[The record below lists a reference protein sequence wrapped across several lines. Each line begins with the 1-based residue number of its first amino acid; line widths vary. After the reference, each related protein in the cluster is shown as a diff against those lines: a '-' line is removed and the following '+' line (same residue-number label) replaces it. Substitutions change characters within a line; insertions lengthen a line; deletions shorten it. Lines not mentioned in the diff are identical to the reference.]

1 MALSLQKRAPR
12 HIGYLWR
19 TTMQNRCLLIT
30 FACLLGLG
38 IPTSVPHS
46 AFGKTQLVGGAIQE
60 VEPSV
65 LKEVLSIF
73 EEAEQAMQARD
84 IEGVMALYSDN
95 YLYHN
100 LTKAEIRK
108 IWSQLFKNYKELE
121 SFHSFSVIR
130 TAGPAGKLT
139 VEVTCTGVLW
149 GTSKD
154 TMLRTPVDSWYEEV
168 HYLKKENGRWRI
180 VGNLGGESQPVMPF
194 GVAPHPLF

>member
-1 MALSLQKRAPR
+1 M
-12 HIGYLWR
+12 
-19 TTMQNRCLLIT
+19 
-30 FACLLGLG
+30 
-38 IPTSVPHS
+38 
-46 AFGKTQLVGGAIQE
+46 
-60 VEPSV
+60 EPQV
-65 LKEVLSIF
+65 LKELLSIF
-73 EEAEQAMQARD
+73 EQAEQAMQARD

-108 IWSQLFKNYKELE
+108 IWNQLFKNYKELE

-130 TAGPAGKLT
+130 AVGAESN

-154 TMLRTPVDSWYEEV
+154 TTLRTPVDSWYEEV

>member
-1 MALSLQKRAPR
+1 MK
-12 HIGYLWR
+12 
-19 TTMQNRCLLIT
+19 NRCLLMT
-30 FACLLGLG
+30 FACLLSLG
-38 IPTSVPHS
+38 IPTSVPHF
-46 AFGKTQLVGGAIQE
+46 AFGKTQLVGGAIQD

-65 LKEVLSIF
+65 LKELLTVF
-73 EEAEQAMQARD
+73 EEAEQAMHARD
-84 IEGVMALYSDN
+84 LDGIMALYSDK

-100 LTKAEIRK
+100 LTKADISK
-108 IWSQLFKNYKELE
+108 IWDQLFKHYKELE

-130 TAGPAGKLT
+130 AVGPDSKLI

-154 TMLRTPVDSWYEEV
+154 TTLRTPLDSWYEEV

>member
-1 MALSLQKRAPR
+1 MK
-12 HIGYLWR
+12 
-19 TTMQNRCLLIT
+19 NRCLLVT
-30 FACLLGLG
+30 VACLVGLG

-60 VEPSV
+60 VGPSV

-73 EEAEQAMQARD
+73 EEAEKAMQARD

-100 LTKAEIRK
+100 LTKADIRK
-108 IWSQLFKNYKELE
+108 IWDQLFKHYKELE

-130 TAGPAGKLT
+130 PAGPGG

-168 HYLKKENGRWRI
+168 HYLKKDNGRWRI
-180 VGNLGGESQPVMPF
+180 VGNLGGESQPVIPF